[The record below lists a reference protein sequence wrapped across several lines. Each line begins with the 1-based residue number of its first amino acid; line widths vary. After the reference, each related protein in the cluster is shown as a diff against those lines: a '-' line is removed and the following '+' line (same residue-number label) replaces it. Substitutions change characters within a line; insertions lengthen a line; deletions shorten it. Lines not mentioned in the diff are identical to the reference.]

1 MLLRVSEFQHV
12 SIVGHS
18 GLSRLPLR
26 SFAFDFRGASECVD
40 TACASGL
47 SALAS
52 AQSELLQGAEG
63 AVAIGVLISLGA
75 CCRFAAKHSSF
86 LFTFV
91 ARPPSIYLDFVCGS
105 M

>member
-12 SIVGHS
+12 AIVGHS

-52 AQSELLQGAEG
+52 AQSEMLQGAEG

-75 CCRFAAKHSSF
+75 CCV
-86 LFTFV
+86 L
-91 ARPPSIYLDFVCGS
+91 L
-105 M
+105 